1 MNSMKSP
8 SEVKTEIK
16 GLEGITPAA
25 VVEEKLRKWFPSLES
40 EKITALA
47 KFHGE
52 LTLANRT
59 LSLIPP
65 HSVKNAEGLHVAD
78 AVLAARMIEP
88 LLIAGAPLYEFG
100 GGNGCPGIVFALLYP
115 ARKVIFIEKDQ
126 KKAEFILH
134 VVKLLGL
141 TNVTLEMKNF
151 EELPASSVKNV
162 VSRGFGTLT
171 KAMMTAR
178 KPLATG
184 GKYFQMK
191 PDTWANELAAVSS
204 QLFTFWSPSLIG
216 VYKVPETSQ
225 SMALV
230 LTEKI
235 AD

>member
-1 MNSMKSP
+1 M
-8 SEVKTEIK
+8 
-16 GLEGITPAA
+16 
-25 VVEEKLRKWFPSLES
+25 RKWFPELSAVTV
-40 EKITALA
+40 KALA
-47 KFHGE
+47 VFHAE
-52 LTLANRT
+52 LTLANRSQT
-59 LSLIPP
+59 LIPP
-65 HSVKNAEGLHVAD
+65 HTVKNAEGLHVAD
-78 AVLAARMIEP
+78 AVMAAKMLEP

-100 GGNGCPGIVFALLYP
+100 GGNGCPGVVFALMYP

-126 KKAEFILH
+126 KKAEFISH
-134 VVKLLGL
+134 VAKVLGL
-141 TNVTLEMKNF
+141 SNVTVEMKAF
-151 EELPASSVKNV
+151 EELPAASVKNV

-171 KAMMTAR
+171 KAMLVAR

-204 QLFTFWSPSLIG
+204 QLFSFWSPSLVG
-216 VYKVPETSQ
+216 VYKIPETSQ